1 MSLKALLCAMMLITS
16 ASYAGDNGS
25 TIICKSLSGRTTVE
39 LYDQQVFLDEDQPTN
54 EYSAVINV
62 KVDQAV
68 AQYSVGG
75 YSAVIFDKGI
85 SYKRDGVSLIE
96 LTKINKKQMKLMG
109 VDPRTNSEMKSAVI
123 LTCKEIANPI

>member
-1 MSLKALLCAMMLITS
+1 MLCAMMLITS

-25 TIICKSLSGRTTVE
+25 KIICKSLSGRTTVE
-39 LYDQQVFLDEDQPTN
+39 FYDQQVFSDEDQATIEN
-54 EYSAVINV
+54 SVVINV
-62 KVDQAV
+62 EVDQAV
-68 AQYSVGG
+68 AQYTVAG
-75 YSAVIFDKGI
+75 YAAGLFDKGI
-85 SYKRDGVSLIE
+85 SYKRDGANLIE